1 MALVEID
8 RTTQARTGKDTA
20 LRDWVRALEATA
32 PISANPNR
40 ILPDVIAE
48 LAQSRGES
56 EALISGHGTLTYRAL
71 AERAN
76 CYARWALDQNL
87 AKGETVCLIM
97 PNRPEYFAI
106 WLGIT
111 SVGGVVSL
119 INTQLRG
126 PSLAHCIDIVAPRH
140 IIVAAELI
148 AVFHS
153 TALSSRPKIWSHGG
167 REFLRIDSEVERF
180 SPAPLTSAE
189 RRGTVTADRAL
200 TIYTSGTTGLP
211 KAA

>member
-76 CYARWALDQNL
+76 CYARWALGQEL
-87 AKGETVCLIM
+87 AKGETVCLMM
-97 PNRPEYFAI
+97 PNRPEYLAV

-111 SVGGVVSL
+111 SVGGVVALLNTNL
-119 INTQLRG
+119 IG
-126 PSLAHCIDIVAPRH
+126 PSLAHCINVVAPKPL
-140 IIVAAELI
+140 IVG
-148 AVFHS
+148 
-153 TALSSRPKIWSHGG
+153 P
-167 REFLRIDSEVERF
+167 EV
-180 SPAPLTSAE
+180 ADPLTSALKDLAPSPTIWFHGWSPSAV
-189 RRGTVTADRAL
+189 RRLDL
-200 TIYTSGTTGLP
+200 DLEQYS
-211 KAA
+211 